1 MPGLMDFLEPFAT
14 GYLETKIAGQEKR
27 AEYIQKQNELADAKL
42 AEIAK
47 NRAIQLDNLEI
58 KNADLEEKR
67 QKEEAQLLKQH
78 GDMNP
83 IVLKYLQDQNYFYD
97 KATWTAF
104 SEGFKTESGGSDKW
118 YQQEVVG
125 SGGISWQDMMAE
137 QISKTFN
144 KEDAKNAVDLPT
156 NTKDLVMDFSI
167 EDQPFSL
174 LNPKSLNPTAIIDY
188 NKSRTELSKSEV
200 ELSMLN
206 FDEQNQEVIFNLD
219 KISKENNNQL
229 NALAIKSAEYDLETQ
244 PAKDFIDMQLNQA
257 DLLSKNIN
265 NASLRQK
272 NTLTINQLEANI
284 KKVEQEIGIT
294 AANKDLNH
302 QKLKLTVE
310 NLKIE
315 NQMDALMLEEQ
326 PQINVLKLQKMQLD
340 NIAQQIDNQTAGD
353 IDLAT
358 LENIKKRNTQLGQN
372 IDNFDEEQ
380 KLAFELQQKKIEKI
394 EKELKEGPTVK
405 MYDEIKLT
413 KAVTDSVNSAI
424 GVPRKGATMEGVIW
438 DIDSMKSPWIKPMLN
453 DVSTKVNSA
462 VKEYFTQI
470 KDGILVNK
478 QVEQID
484 INNITNRILGEELLK
499 QFKKSNTDGLQI
511 VKEAY
516 GKELNDT
523 QIAEVTKAIFE
534 LHKNENISNNTKIL
548 TKYNIGKESGIFKQ
562 TAVDGGSI
570 NTNNNPWNQSMLT
583 LINNYNKG
591 QGFSS
596 ENDIR

>member
-58 KNADLEEKR
+58 ENADLEEKR
-67 QKEEAQLLKQH
+67 QKEETQLLKQH

-470 KDGILVNK
+470 KDGTLVNK

-570 NTNNNPWNQSMLT
+570 NSNNNPWNQSMLT